1 MAGRSSVAAAGA
13 VTVEGAPRLSAPPA
27 VFTVTWRAPERETE
41 TDNGRVCQ
49 ERKTYLGKFLKEKP
63 QASSAPDCTGEQVSG
78 RKPRLRARL
87 RTKGKLSFLKRK
99 TSQAAFPCQVGRRHL
114 LSKVNPFCKSHVR
127 HRRSSWIAT
136 QPVAPKKQKKQK
148 QSGFSSF
155 MFMCVV
161 PAIFKIQGH
170 ASLLNLPSAEP
181 HQKLSKDFFFPK
193 QPLDNNL
200 FCAHTKRNENH
211 QIPSFFR
218 FALFYFYFS
227 CSLYLVMH
235 SIFHILST
243 VAPNLQLHYHC
254 VVCTFGWGFISCGH
268 CSTQPQLQGVVT

>member
-1 MAGRSSVAAAGA
+1 MSD
-13 VTVEGAPRLSAPPA
+13 TEE
-27 VFTVTWRAPERETE
+27 APELLP
-41 TDNGRVCQ
+41 N
-49 ERKTYLGKFLKEKP
+49 
-63 QASSAPDCTGEQVSG
+63 
-78 RKPRLRARL
+78 
-87 RTKGKLSFLKRK
+87 LSL
-99 TSQAAFPCQVGRRHL
+99 Q
-114 LSKVNPFCKSHVR
+114 
-127 HRRSSWIAT
+127 
-136 QPVAPKKQKKQK
+136 KQKKK

-181 HQKLSKDFFFPK
+181 QQKLSKDFFFPK

>member
-27 VFTVTWRAPERETE
+27 VFTVTWRAPERKTE

-87 RTKGKLSFLKRK
+87 RTKGKLPFLKRK

-127 HRRSSWIAT
+127 HRRSS
-136 QPVAPKKQKKQK
+136 
-148 QSGFSSF
+148 
-155 MFMCVV
+155 
-161 PAIFKIQGH
+161 
-170 ASLLNLPSAEP
+170 
-181 HQKLSKDFFFPK
+181 
-193 QPLDNNL
+193 
-200 FCAHTKRNENH
+200 
-211 QIPSFFR
+211 
-218 FALFYFYFS
+218 
-227 CSLYLVMH
+227 
-235 SIFHILST
+235 
-243 VAPNLQLHYHC
+243 
-254 VVCTFGWGFISCGH
+254 
-268 CSTQPQLQGVVT
+268 